1 MAGESK
7 QNEGPMFFM
16 SLGSQLG
23 ELKAN
28 QEALLGRLE
37 AIEAHVFGSGG
48 EQQQQLAPA
57 PNGQQLAPQAT
68 TPQATTPLDQVHHF
82 ATETKKLGE
91 IVSAVAELKKLATTF
106 APLLESMQKNATT
119 TPQATTSAP
128 VQQPT
133 SSPVVQPVSVQP
145 VATGHA

>member
-1 MAGESK
+1 M
-7 QNEGPMFFM
+7 EGPSFFLQ
-16 SLGSQLG
+16 LGSQLG
-23 ELKAN
+23 ELKAG
-28 QEALLGRLE
+28 QDAIMGRIE
-37 AIEAHVFGSGG
+37 AIEAHVFGGSG
-48 EQQQQLAPA
+48 EPQQLATA

-91 IVSAVAELKKLATTF
+91 IVSAVAELKKLAQTF
-106 APLLESMQKNATT
+106 GPLLESMQKNATT

-133 SSPVVQPVSVQP
+133 TSPVVQPVSVQP
-145 VATGHA
+145 VTGHA